1 MTAATETPTPTVK
14 AVETTREVLGPALE
28 PFRIASRVS
37 SLAFRALINVPAAL
51 RYRTVIGNH
60 ISDIAVGAGAFIVGA
75 GAVTVI
81 VIMTAV
87 IGIQTS
93 LEGTKGLELIGAQDL
108 VGFISAYA
116 SIREIAPLMAGVIF
130 ASQIGAHFTA
140 ELGAMRISDE
150 IDALEVMGLPSLR
163 YLVSTRLVASM
174 LVVLPLYVIGLYV
187 QLLTTRFTSTV
198 FFSVVPG
205 VYDQYFTLYL
215 QRPDVIFS
223 VVKVLVFIS
232 LVTFIHAAYG
242 FYASGGPEGVGH
254 AVGRAVRLSVTL
266 IFVVNFVMSLLFWGG
281 GDTVRFSG

>member
-1 MTAATETPTPTVK
+1 VTTTTPP
-14 AVETTREVLGPALE
+14 ETTASPVATAREVVGPALE
-28 PFRIASRVS
+28 PFRIASRVGA
-37 SLAFRALINVPAAL
+37 LAFRALINVPAAL
-51 RYRTVIGNH
+51 KYRAVIGNH
-60 ISDIAVGAGAFIVGA
+60 ISDIAVGAGALLVGA

-174 LVVLPLYVIGLYV
+174 MVVLPLYVIGLYV
-187 QLLTTRFTSTV
+187 QLLTTRFTSVV
-198 FFSVVPG
+198 FFSVAPG

-223 VVKVLVFIS
+223 VIKVIVFIS

-242 FYASGGPEGVGH
+242 FYASGGPEGVGQ

-266 IFVVNFVMSLLFWGG
+266 IFVVNFIMSLLFWGG

>member
-1 MTAATETPTPTVK
+1 
-14 AVETTREVLGPALE
+14 
-28 PFRIASRVS
+28 
-37 SLAFRALINVPAAL
+37 
-51 RYRTVIGNH
+51 
-60 ISDIAVGAGAFIVGA
+60 
-75 GAVTVI
+75 
-81 VIMTAV
+81 
-87 IGIQTS
+87 
-93 LEGTKGLELIGAQDL
+93 
-108 VGFISAYA
+108 
-116 SIREIAPLMAGVIF
+116 MAGVIF

-163 YLVSTRLVASM
+163 YLVSTRLVASLM
-174 LVVLPLYVIGLYV
+174 VVLPLYVIGLYV
-187 QLLTTRFTSTV
+187 QLLATRFTSVV
-198 FFSVVPG
+198 FFSVAPG

-266 IFVVNFVMSLLFWGG
+266 IFVVNFVLSLLFWGG

>member
-1 MTAATETPTPTVK
+1 VTALRTTE
-14 AVETTREVLGPALE
+14 EVLGPVLE
-28 PFRIASRVS
+28 PFRVAGRVGGVG
-37 SLAFRALINVPAAL
+37 LKALINVPAAL
-51 RYRTVIGNH
+51 KYRSVIGNH

-75 GAVTVI
+75 GAVVVI

-87 IGIQTS
+87 VGIQTS

-108 VGFISAYA
+108 VGFVSAYA

-140 ELGAMRISDE
+140 ELGAMRISEE

-163 YLVSTRLVASM
+163 YLVSTRLVASLM
-174 LVVLPLYVIGLYV
+174 VVLPLYVIGLYV
-187 QLLTTRFTSTV
+187 QLLATKVTSTV
-198 FFSVVPG
+198 AFGVAPG

-215 QRPDVIFS
+215 QRPDVLFS
-223 VVKVLVFIS
+223 VAKVLVFIT
-232 LVTFIHAAYG
+232 LVTFIHSAYG
-242 FYASGGPEGVGH
+242 FHASGGPEGVGQ

-266 IFVVNFVMSLLFWGG
+266 IFVVNFVMSLFFWGG